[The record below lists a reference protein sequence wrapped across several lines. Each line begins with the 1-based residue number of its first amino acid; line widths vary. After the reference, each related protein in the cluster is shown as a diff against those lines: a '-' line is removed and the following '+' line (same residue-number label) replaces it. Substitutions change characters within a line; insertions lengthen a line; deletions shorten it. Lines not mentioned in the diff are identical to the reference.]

1 MVVRTFYRGVGMIGL
16 KFIGHDEAYDGEL
29 IVKLFYDQDAYRI
42 IEDDSE
48 PRDFEWYI
56 ENKRFENQ
64 EGVFCESRILDA
76 ESKLVYSSK
85 RKLDA
90 DITNPYERKATLK
103 RINKITLYE
112 ALESLTPSKSKWGTL
127 VGIRPVKIV
136 HEFLDK
142 GASFETIRGHLESL
156 KVSEEKIDL
165 VCEIALRE
173 RPFVV
178 PSAMDEL
185 SLYISIPFCPTRC
198 HYCSFPSNDLKKK
211 GQYIPAYLEH
221 IIYELKAITA
231 YLDSKEKTFDCIYIG
246 GGTPSVLSAAQM
258 DQLILALQEVIDFS
272 KIREFTFEAGRPDMI
287 TYDKLEILKSRG
299 VTRLCL
305 NPQTFNDQ
313 TLLKVGRAHTT
324 DEFCE
329 AYYKV
334 LEFDFD
340 VVNFDLIL
348 GLADE
353 SLDEMKSSIERA
365 ILLNPE
371 NITIHT
377 LAIKRA
383 SQIKEFNESHLVGD
397 VNNVEEA
404 IDFMYREMA
413 EFGYVPYYMY
423 RQKNMVGNLE
433 NVGFCKAGKE
443 SLYNIRMMEERHTI
457 IALGAGAVSKVVF
470 PNENRFERHASPK
483 GLDVFL
489 ENKEHYL
496 KKHLAALKLKFK

>member
-1 MVVRTFYRGVGMIGL
+1 MIGL
-16 KFIGHDEAYDGEL
+16 KFIGHDNAYDGEL

-42 IEDDSE
+42 IDKVSE
-48 PRDFEWYI
+48 SEAYEWYV
-56 ENKRFENQ
+56 ENRQFENE
-64 EGVFCESRILDA
+64 EGVFCETCISDA
-76 ESKLVYSSK
+76 ESNLVYSSK
-85 RKLDA
+85 RKLDTG
-90 DITNPYERKATLK
+90 ITNLHVRRATLK

-112 ALESLTPSKSKWGTL
+112 ALENLTPSKSKWGTL

-142 GASFETIRGHLESL
+142 GESFESVRRYLKDL

-173 RPFVV
+173 RPFVA
-178 PSAMDEL
+178 PSATDDL

-211 GQYIPAYLEH
+211 GKYIPEYLEH
-221 IIYELKAITA
+221 IIYEVKAITA
-231 YLDSKEKTFDCIYIG
+231 YLDSKAKAFDCIYIG
-246 GGTPSVLSAAQM
+246 GGTPSVLSAGQM
-258 DQLILALQEVIDFS
+258 DYLISALQEVIDFS
-272 KIREFTFEAGRPDMI
+272 KIKEFTFEAGRPDMI
-287 TYDKLEILKSRG
+287 TYDKLEVLKSKG
-299 VTRLCL
+299 VTRICL

-313 TLLKVGRAHTT
+313 TLEKVGRAHTT
-324 DEFCE
+324 DAFCE

-340 VVNFDLIL
+340 VINFDLIL

-353 SLDEMKSSIERA
+353 SLEAMKSSLERA

-371 NITIHT
+371 NITVHT
-377 LAIKRA
+377 LAVKRA
-383 SQIKEFNESHLVGD
+383 SQIKEFSESHLVGE

-404 IDFMYREMA
+404 INFMYREMA
-413 EFGYVPYYMY
+413 DFGYVPYYMY

-433 NVGFCKAGKE
+433 NVGFCKKGKA

-457 IALGAGAVSKVVF
+457 VALGAGAVSKVVF
-470 PNENRFERHASPK
+470 PEENRFERHASPK

-489 ENKEHYL
+489 ENNKHYL
-496 KKHLAALKLKFK
+496 EKHLAALKLKFN